1 MKFWYRLS
9 KSKDIVTLFKFW
21 HSYNSEQMYYK
32 NVYMHILE
40 QLFTKSVPSTMK
52 MKVKGGAAVDPDSGN
67 PKTAIY
73 CFVYTLFIYHQKPAH
88 ILTEGKLVI
97 LFLMSLFLIHQ
108 QKKQNFYLWR

>member
-73 CFVYTLFIYHQKPAH
+73 CFVYTCTCTYLTFIYHEKPAH

-97 LFLMSLFLIHQ
+97 LFLLSF
-108 QKKQNFYLWR
+108 F